1 MWQVIVDI
9 VNEDKMLFVF
19 IMWLIDV
26 GILCVYLLV
35 CKRKTEAERAAEDT
49 EQEQYL
55 KEYSEN
61 KTKER
66 RQ

>member
-9 VNEDKMLFVF
+9 VNEDKFLCGF
-19 IMWLIDV
+19 ILWLIDV
-26 GILCVYLLV
+26 VIVYLLV

-55 KEYSEN
+55 KEYCEN

-66 RQ
+66 RK